1 MKILY
6 VSQYFPP
13 EMGAPAA
20 RAAELAQHW
29 TQAGHQVT
37 VLTGFPNHP
46 TGVVPP
52 EYRRAFRRLIMRET
66 VGDANVIRTWLA
78 PLPNRK
84 AWERMLNYSSFCIS
98 SAISGLFISRPDVVI
113 ATSPQLLVAL
123 SGWWLA
129 RWKRVPFVF
138 EVRDLWP
145 ESLTAVGLGD
155 DSSILHRFLARIAG
169 FLYAKADRI
178 VVVTSAF
185 REYLIQHWRLP
196 PQKLAVVE
204 NGVETEL
211 FAPQQGERDLRRE
224 LELANKFV
232 VCYIGTMGMAHG
244 LDTLIETAQDLQTR
258 APDVFFLLVGE
269 GADKERIIGEARS
282 HGLKNIRFIDQQPRI
297 NVPAYI
303 AASDACMVLLKKND
317 IFKTVIPTKML
328 EFMSCARP
336 VILAVDGQARKI
348 LQQAHSGI
356 VIPPEDATALANAIT
371 LLAEN
376 QTLSHQ
382 LGQNGRHYVLQNFSR
397 RQTAAEYIAVLEEL
411 LEGTRKQ
418 RANEA

>member
-46 TGVVPP
+46 TGAVPP
-52 EYRRAFRRLIMRET
+52 EYRRALRKLIMRET
-66 VGDANVIRTWLA
+66 VGDVNVVRTWLA

-145 ESLTAVGLGD
+145 ESLTAVGMGD
-155 DSSILHRFLARIAG
+155 SNSILHRFLAKIAA
-169 FLYAKADRI
+169 FLYRHSDRI
-178 VVVTSAF
+178 VVVTPAF
-185 REYLIQHWRLP
+185 EDYLVEHWRVP
-196 PQKLAVVE
+196 RERISVVE
-204 NGVETEL
+204 NGVETGL
-211 FAPQQGERDLRRE
+211 FAPQPATDLRRE
-224 LELANKFV
+224 LGAEGKFV
-232 VCYIGTMGMAHG
+232 VSYIGTMGMAHG
-244 LDTLIETAQDLQTR
+244 LETIIAAATQLQDTN
-258 APDVFFLLVGE
+258 PDIAFLMVGE
-269 GADKERIIGEARS
+269 GADKTRVVALARDR
-282 HGLKNIRFIDQQPRI
+282 GLNNLRFVDQQPRERI
-297 NVPAYI
+297 PSYI
-303 AASDACMVLLKKND
+303 CASDVCLVLLKKTD
-317 IFKTVIPTKML
+317 LFKTVIPTKML

-336 VILAVDGQARKI
+336 VILGVDGQARTI
-348 LQQAHSGI
+348 LEEARGGLPI
-356 VIPPEDATALANAIT
+356 DPENSEALVNAI
-371 LLAEN
+371 LCLAANREMA
-376 QTLSHQ
+376 HE
-382 LGQNGRHYVLQNFSR
+382 LGRNGREHMVRKFSR
-397 RQTAAEYIAVLEEL
+397 PQTA
-411 LEGTRKQ
+411 G
-418 RANEA
+418 